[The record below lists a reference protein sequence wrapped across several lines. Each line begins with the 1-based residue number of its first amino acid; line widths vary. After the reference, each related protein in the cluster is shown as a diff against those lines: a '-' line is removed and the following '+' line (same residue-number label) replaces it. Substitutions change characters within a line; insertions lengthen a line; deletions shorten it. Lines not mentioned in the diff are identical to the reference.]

1 MKFTKLKT
9 FLIRLAGLLLL
20 AASSRAIKPER
31 VVPPGQ
37 SIANAVKEAIASGEK
52 SPEFNLHAERAGS
65 ETDYE
70 VNVRVATPAVTYMTT
85 VSAFD
90 GESKNVDEDDVAT
103 MLVGY
108 EEGVLALIAIDRK
121 DGSANGIIQKD
132 GEKIKITQNGKGG
145 KAFAT
150 TAEEFTP
157 ESWACGYGPGLGE
170 TPAAEEES

>member
-1 MKFTKLKT
+1 M
-9 FLIRLAGLLLL
+9 
-20 AASSRAIKPER
+20 
-31 VVPPGQ
+31 
-37 SIANAVKEAIASGEK
+37 
-52 SPEFNLHAERAGS
+52 
-65 ETDYE
+65 
-70 VNVRVATPAVTYMTT
+70 ATPAVTYMTT

-145 KAFAT
+145 KV
-150 TAEEFTP
+150 
-157 ESWACGYGPGLGE
+157 S
-170 TPAAEEES
+170 S